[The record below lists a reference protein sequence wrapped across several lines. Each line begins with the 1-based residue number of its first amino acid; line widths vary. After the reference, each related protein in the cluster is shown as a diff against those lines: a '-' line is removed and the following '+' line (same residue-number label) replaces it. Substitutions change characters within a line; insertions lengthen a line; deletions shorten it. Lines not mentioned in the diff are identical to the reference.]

1 MKYKKRLQ
9 QLFEQQNAL
18 SDQIEK
24 LNSDTE
30 PSISQRYAEEQQR
43 NLDEFK
49 NILSLMDEASSLV
62 EPFSDTSSEKLS
74 SLSDSDL
81 SNEAESLLEKSEES
95 LQKMEYQFAK
105 NMSSAST
112 EKIDDIMQQ
121 MRDIQQ
127 GFQMETVSEMAQK
140 FENLMLKMLYLSS
153 QEENLKSEVEKTY
166 RNSPRLK
173 DLAARQQIMQDQLQ
187 SITNQM
193 MELSKETFA
202 ITPEIGRGIGESKP
216 WNATS

>member
-1 MKYKKRLQ
+1 
-9 QLFEQQNAL
+9 
-18 SDQIEK
+18 
-24 LNSDTE
+24 
-30 PSISQRYAEEQQR
+30 
-43 NLDEFK
+43 
-49 NILSLMDEASSLV
+49 
-62 EPFSDTSSEKLS
+62 
-74 SLSDSDL
+74 
-81 SNEAESLLEKSEES
+81 
-95 LQKMEYQFAK
+95 
-105 NMSSAST
+105 
-112 EKIDDIMQQ
+112 

-173 DLAARQQIMQDQLQ
+173 DLAARQQIIQDQLQ

-202 ITPEIGRGIGESKP
+202 ITPEIGRGIGKANLGMQQAKEKLTEKNTTQAGESQNLAMQGLNEAAVGSIQLYRKYEKI
-216 WNATS
+216 WFF

>member
-1 MKYKKRLQ
+1 
-9 QLFEQQNAL
+9 
-18 SDQIEK
+18 
-24 LNSDTE
+24 
-30 PSISQRYAEEQQR
+30 
-43 NLDEFK
+43 
-49 NILSLMDEASSLV
+49 
-62 EPFSDTSSEKLS
+62 
-74 SLSDSDL
+74 
-81 SNEAESLLEKSEES
+81 
-95 LQKMEYQFAK
+95 
-105 NMSSAST
+105 
-112 EKIDDIMQQ
+112 MQQ

-187 SITNQM
+187 SITKQM

-202 ITPEIGRGIGESKP
+202 ITPEMGEVLGKQTLECNKLKKNLQKKYHPGR
-216 WNATS
+216 

>member
-1 MKYKKRLQ
+1 MQ

-49 NILSLMDEASSLV
+49 NILSLMDEASSLI

-81 SNEAESLLEKSEES
+81 SNEAESLL
-95 LQKMEYQFAK
+95 
-105 NMSSAST
+105 
-112 EKIDDIMQQ
+112 
-121 MRDIQQ
+121 
-127 GFQMETVSEMAQK
+127 
-140 FENLMLKMLYLSS
+140 
-153 QEENLKSEVEKTY
+153 
-166 RNSPRLK
+166 
-173 DLAARQQIMQDQLQ
+173 
-187 SITNQM
+187 
-193 MELSKETFA
+193 
-202 ITPEIGRGIGESKP
+202 
-216 WNATS
+216 